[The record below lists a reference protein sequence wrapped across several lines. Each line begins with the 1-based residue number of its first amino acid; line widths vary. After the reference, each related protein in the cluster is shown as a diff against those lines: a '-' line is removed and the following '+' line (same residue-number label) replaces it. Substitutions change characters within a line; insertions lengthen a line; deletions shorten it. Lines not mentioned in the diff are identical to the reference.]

1 MKGSDVRRLREEQ
14 GWSQKDFADRLKVS
28 TNSIWNWEQNPDK
41 ELKLKTR
48 VAIEKLISD
57 VSSDQEAEES
67 GIYLVPLYDVE
78 VSAGSG
84 HFEPSHETII
94 EKIPFPENWIRTFL
108 RCRPAQLIMI
118 KVSGDSMEPLVRE
131 GDRVLVDIYDN
142 VAGDGIYLL
151 NFSGLLRLKQTQ
163 VMMAS
168 SQLRISSLNER
179 YRDEVY
185 DGEEANGIRVV
196 GRAVW
201 CGRRL

>member
-1 MKGSDVRRLREEQ
+1 MKGSDIVRLREEK
-14 GWSQKDFADRLKVS
+14 GWTMRDLGDKLGLSPSAISK
-28 TNSIWNWEQNPDK
+28 WEQNPEK
-41 ELKLKTR
+41 EVRKKYVL
-48 VAIEKLISD
+48 AIKEFMDDLGE
-57 VSSDQEAEES
+57 EAVES

-78 VSAGSG
+78 VSAGDG
-84 HFEPSHETII
+84 HFEPTYETII

-131 GDRVLVDIYDN
+131 GDWVLVDISDN